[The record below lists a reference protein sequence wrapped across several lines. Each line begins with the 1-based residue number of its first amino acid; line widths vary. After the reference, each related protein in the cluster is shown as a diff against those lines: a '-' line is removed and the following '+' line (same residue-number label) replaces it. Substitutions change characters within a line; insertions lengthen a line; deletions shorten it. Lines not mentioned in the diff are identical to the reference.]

1 MVKKKDLE
9 NLMDA
14 AEMLKLLSNPKRL
27 AILCHLM
34 DGELSVGELAVLV
47 DLSQSALSQHLAKL
61 RELELVATR
70 RDQQTI
76 FYSLDSH
83 ETEAIIET
91 LHSLYC
97 A

>member
-97 A
+97 S